1 MLHSEFTWQAEDGL
15 QLFAQDWRPESE
27 PHAVVCLVHGIGE
40 HSGRYEHLAK
50 FLNQAG
56 YALSAF
62 DLRGHGKSQGQRG
75 HAKTYG
81 VLLDDISRFLAENV
95 KRFPNLSFFLY
106 GHSFGGA
113 LVLNYVL
120 RCHPQ
125 IAGVIATGPSLRT
138 AFKPPAWKLILGR
151 IMARL
156 LPTFS
161 LSNGIDIQGL
171 SRDKNIVRAYAS
183 DPLVHDR
190 ISARLGIDMIQNG
203 LWAGEHAEE
212 FPLPLLLMHGSRDHI
227 TSVQASREFAA
238 KAGDCCTLKIWDDL
252 YHEIHNEPEQGE
264 VFAYLLDWLKSKK

>member
-1 MLHSEFTWQAEDGL
+1 MPVQTENAE
-15 QLFAQDWRPESE
+15 AP
-27 PHAVVCLVHGIGE
+27 
-40 HSGRYEHLAK
+40 
-50 FLNQAG
+50 
-56 YALSAF
+56 
-62 DLRGHGKSQGQRG
+62 
-75 HAKTYG
+75 
-81 VLLDDISRFLAENV
+81 VL
-95 KRFPNLSFFLY
+95 
-106 GHSFGGA
+106 
-113 LVLNYVL
+113 
-120 RCHPQ
+120 
-125 IAGVIATGPSLRT
+125 
-138 AFKPPAWKLILGR
+138 PA
-151 IMARL
+151 
-156 LPTFS
+156 FS

-171 SRDKNIVRAYAS
+171 SRDKKIVHAYAS

>member
-40 HSGRYEHLAK
+40 HSGRYEHLAT

-125 IAGVIATGPSLRT
+125 ITGVIATGASLRT
-138 AFKPPAWKLILGR
+138 AFKPPAWKLILCSAL
-151 IMARL
+151 M
-156 LPTFS
+156 
-161 LSNGIDIQGL
+161 
-171 SRDKNIVRAYAS
+171 
-183 DPLVHDR
+183 
-190 ISARLGIDMIQNG
+190 IS
-203 LWAGEHAEE
+203 
-212 FPLPLLLMHGSRDHI
+212 
-227 TSVQASREFAA
+227 SVQSGAFPWAVRSMYSPSSPA
-238 KAGDCCTLKIWDDL
+238 
-252 YHEIHNEPEQGE
+252 
-264 VFAYLLDWLKSKK
+264 